1 MKVSELREMSSEEVQ
16 NRLEELHEEF
26 FNLRFQHVAG
36 QLTSPH
42 SLAAGAARYCQGAHG
57 AQRALPWNSSPSRWE
72 VGWKMAKQKRVRRQA
87 EGRVLKASNIK
98 TRIVAVEQRI
108 PHALYGRIIR
118 RTAKFVAHDEREE
131 SQVGDLVR
139 IEECRPMSKTKR
151 WRLVDVLERQ

>member
-1 MKVSELREMSSEEVQ
+1 
-16 NRLEELHEEF
+16 
-26 FNLRFQHVAG
+26 
-36 QLTSPH
+36 
-42 SLAAGAARYCQGAHG
+42 
-57 AQRALPWNSSPSRWE
+57 
-72 VGWKMAKQKRVRRQA
+72 MAKQKRDRRLARRQA
-87 EGRVLKASNIK
+87 EGRVLKANNAK

-151 WRLVDVLERQ
+151 WRLVDILERQ

>member
-1 MKVSELREMSSEEVQ
+1 
-16 NRLEELHEEF
+16 
-26 FNLRFQHVAG
+26 
-36 QLTSPH
+36 
-42 SLAAGAARYCQGAHG
+42 
-57 AQRALPWNSSPSRWE
+57 
-72 VGWKMAKQKRVRRQA
+72 MAKQERVRRQA